1 MHRILV
7 SAMLVSCSAFQ
18 LPQALPRPGGA
29 ASATPATTL
38 KALPR
43 PLIAMQMPQ
52 AAVQLLTYIGRAPE
66 EISFQLVMD
75 AVDELYDVYE
85 VDFSVGDVV
94 SAPGQNM
101 GSAKVFSFAIISKLD
116 VETTLQLFGDYYRK
130 DVLENPGGTDHANIR
145 SFMQYGWDGVNFPNG
160 LAIEAKQK

>member
-18 LPQALPRPGGA
+18 LPQAVLRPGGA
-29 ASATPATTL
+29 ASATLATTL